1 MQTYKEL
8 LGAQNMGDK
17 MIKYYVIQ
25 REKNYGIELEEER
38 ENKIV
43 CDSEYFTR
51 SYTEAQELARKMKDG
66 MVSLIS
72 MCEILDDYIQ

>member
-1 MQTYKEL
+1 MQIYKEL
-8 LGAQNMGDK
+8 LGTQHMGEK
-17 MIKYYVIQ
+17 MIKYYIIQ

-51 SYTEAQELARKMKDG
+51 SYKEAYDMVQKMKNG